1 LKAASEWDEWTLHS
15 SLLHAAR
22 AEAEI
27 ERLRDDMREAE
38 AWLSGL
44 AESFAGRY
52 CEDEDHDANGERE
65 GNTCFD
71 SEVGD
76 LDFPDDWCW
85 RCYVL
90 KCVTEARAALGSP

>member
-1 LKAASEWDEWTLHS
+1 
-15 SLLHAAR
+15 
-22 AEAEI
+22 
-27 ERLRDDMREAE
+27 MREAE